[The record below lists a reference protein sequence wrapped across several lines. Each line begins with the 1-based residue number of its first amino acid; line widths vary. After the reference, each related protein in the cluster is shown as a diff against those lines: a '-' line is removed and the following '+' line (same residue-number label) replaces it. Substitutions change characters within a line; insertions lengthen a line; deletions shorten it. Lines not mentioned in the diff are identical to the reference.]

1 MKPEWLKD
9 DADFYRNGLNEHDE
23 EVTQNTEKQIFLKIH
38 FVFLLGSPHTY
49 QVKITF
55 ESHYVWNDTIMVS
68 TIT

>member
-38 FVFLLGSPHTY
+38 FVCFSPG
-49 QVKITF
+49 KS
-55 ESHYVWNDTIMVS
+55 SHLPSKNHI
-68 TIT
+68 